1 MGFEIIKFFVYSGLI
16 AVISKYVL
24 VVVLRKLAEN
34 LKLKAKSV
42 GNISGAATSMPELLT
57 ITTSSIRGLSSTSI
71 YNILSSNIINFSQYF
86 VTIVLNKNV
95 SRLSNKAIRIDI
107 ILVIMTIVFPIFLL
121 IFDFEISISIV
132 PIFLLFFLLFRY
144 LNNNAHRLYLKKE
157 DKEIE
162 IEAQKKERFIRRDNK
177 KLVKYIIVL
186 TVTGV
191 VLFVIGELLGNTLD
205 NLCRRFNI
213 PQVIIGILLGFI
225 TSIPELI
232 TFFESQR
239 YHKKSKNEML
249 GVVEATNN
257 LLTSNLINLFVIQ
270 TFAILLINVIAK

>member
-95 SRLSNKAIRIDI
+95 CKLSNKAIRIDI
-107 ILVIMTIVFPIFLL
+107 ILVIMTIVLPVFLL

-132 PIFLLFFLLFRY
+132 PIFLLLFLLFRY